1 MTIWY
6 KWVMLCLMSRE
17 KEFDVDEALG
27 RAMELFWCRGYEA
40 TSLSDLLERLG
51 IGKGSFYNT
60 FGSKHELYLRALDRY
75 RGMMGD
81 LLVSELEE
89 AGPVKPSIKGLLES
103 ISEHD
108 LGDPERRGC
117 MVVNA
122 ATELVPHDPEAER
135 RVVSNFVRL
144 EDALRSAISRGQS
157 TGEIPAE
164 KDPAA
169 LARFLMTLIQGLRVV
184 GKATC
189 DRTALEDTIDVALEA
204 LS

>member
-1 MTIWY
+1 
-6 KWVMLCLMSRE
+6 MSRE
-17 KEFDVDEALG
+17 KEFDVDEVLG
-27 RAMELFWCRGYEA
+27 RAMELFWCHGYEA
-40 TSLSDLLERLG
+40 TSLSALLEHLG

-75 RGMMGD
+75 RSLMGD
-81 LLVSELEE
+81 LLVAELGES
-89 AGPVKPSIKGLLES
+89 GPVKPAIKSLLEA
-103 ISEHD
+103 ISEQD
-108 LGDPERRGC
+108 LGDAERRGC

-122 ATELVPHDPEAER
+122 ATELIPHDPEAER

-144 EDALRSAISRGQS
+144 QDALRATISRGQS

-169 LARFLMTLIQGLRVV
+169 LARFLVTLIQGLRVV

-189 DRTALEDTIDVALEA
+189 DRAALEDTVEVALET

>member
-1 MTIWY
+1 
-6 KWVMLCLMSRE
+6 MSRQ

-27 RAMELFWCRGYEA
+27 QAMELFWCRGYEA
-40 TSLSDLLERLG
+40 TSLSDLLEHLS

-60 FGSKHELYLRALDRY
+60 FDSKHELYLRALDRY
-75 RGMMGD
+75 RGLMGD
-81 LLVSELEE
+81 RLVDELGRP
-89 AGPVKPSIKGLLES
+89 GPVLPAIKGLLEA
-103 ISEHD
+103 ISEQD

-117 MVVNA
+117 MVVNS
-122 ATELVPHDPEAER
+122 ATELVPRDPEAER
-135 RVVSNFVRL
+135 RVVANFVRL
-144 EDALRSAISRGQS
+144 EDALRATISRGQS

-189 DRTALEDTIDVALEA
+189 DRAALEDTIDVALEA

>member
-1 MTIWY
+1 
-6 KWVMLCLMSRE
+6 MSRQ
-17 KEFDVDEALG
+17 KEFEVDEALG
-27 RAMELFWCRGYEA
+27 KAMELFWCRGYEA
-40 TSLSDLLERLG
+40 TSLSDLLEHLG

-75 RGMMGD
+75 RSQMGD
-81 LLVSELEE
+81 LLVAELGES
-89 AGPVKPSIKGLLES
+89 GPVKPAIRGLLEA
-103 ISEHD
+103 ISEQD
-108 LGDPERRGC
+108 LGDLERRGC

-122 ATELVPHDPEAER
+122 ATELVPRDAEAER

-144 EDALRSAISRGQS
+144 QDALRATISRGQS
-157 TGEIPAE
+157 TGEIPAD

-169 LARFLMTLIQGLRVV
+169 LARFLVTLIQGLRVV

-189 DRTALEDTIDVALEA
+189 DRAALEDTIDVALET

>member
-1 MTIWY
+1 
-6 KWVMLCLMSRE
+6 MSRH

-27 RAMELFWCRGYEA
+27 QAMDLFWCHGYEA
-40 TSLSDLLERLG
+40 TSLSDLLEHLG
-51 IGKGSFYNT
+51 MGKGSFYNT
-60 FGSKHELYLRALDRY
+60 FGSKHELYLKALDRY
-75 RGMMGD
+75 RGFMGD
-81 LLVSELEE
+81 KLVAEL
-89 AGPVKPSIKGLLES
+89 AGPGPVKPAIRGLLKA
-103 ISEHD
+103 ISEQD
-108 LGDPERRGC
+108 LGDPRRRGC

-144 EDALRSAISRGQS
+144 EDELRATISRGQS
-157 TGEIPAE
+157 TGEIPTD

-189 DRTALEDTIDVALEA
+189 DRAALEDTIDVAMDA